1 MAQAK
6 HDPNGITQPSQAY
19 TRQQAYDS
27 DTNTLNSSE
36 CSPTN
41 MSSAATLSSK
51 DEKSLDKKSAATLSS
66 MSASSGWLYKRQKN
80 NQRNRV
86 MLGCIGLIVFMVLL
100 GTVVLWVGSAFILP
114 QNKYSTTLSQ
124 VPLSSSYSFNHHL
137 ATSTSSSSH
146 HTTKATKTSTSTTVT
161 TKKPKATSA
170 KPHQPKYQADDD
182 DDAYDDD
189 DE

>member
-1 MAQAK
+1 MAQTK
-6 HDPNGITQPSQAY
+6 HDPNCITRPNQAY

-27 DTNTLNSSE
+27 DTNTLHSSE

-51 DEKSLDKKSAATLSS
+51 DEKSLDKKSAATFSS
-66 MSASSGWLYKRQKN
+66 SSASSGWLYKRQKN
-80 NQRNRV
+80 NQRNRA

-124 VPLSSSYSFNHHL
+124 VPLSSSYSFNHHR
-137 ATSTSSSSH
+137 AISSH
-146 HTTKATKTSTSTTVT
+146 HTIKSTKTSAPTNAT
-161 TKKPKATSA
+161 TKKPKATSV
-170 KPHQPKYQADDD
+170 KPHHQKYQDDD
-182 DDAYDDD
+182 DYDDD